1 MDKEAFERQLLALGG
16 AMYRVASSILP
27 RQCDREDAIQDT
39 ILAAL
44 QKQERLREERAL
56 RAWVMRILVNN
67 CYDILRAQQRERSTD
82 VLPEAPWESPADADL
97 MLRDLL
103 LSLPEEQ
110 RLILVLFYVEGY
122 KLREI
127 ADILH
132 LPVGTV
138 QSRLHRAKQ
147 ILRHHMTLEKE
158 DLL

>member
-1 MDKEAFERQLLALGG
+1 MEKEAFEERLLDLGG
-16 AMYRVASSILP
+16 AMYRVAASILP

-44 QKQERLREERAL
+44 QKRERLREERAL
-56 RAWVMRILVNN
+56 RAWVMRILVNK
-67 CYDILRAQQRERSTD
+67 CYSILREQQRERSTD
-82 VLPEAPWESPADADL
+82 VLPEVAWESPADADL

-122 KLREI
+122 RLREI
-127 ADILH
+127 AEILH

-147 ILRHHMTLEKE
+147 ILRHDVALEKE
-158 DLL
+158 GWL